1 MDWRNLRCSKS
12 DDDENDVKIGPGTF
26 SLMDFE
32 MFSVLN
38 ADEDHLHGDRSI
50 RVECICKREVA
61 LSKNLRLREKVLL
74 S

>member
-12 DDDENDVKIGPGTF
+12 DDDVKIGPGTF

-50 RVECICKREVA
+50 RVASCMQTRSGSIEEPA
-61 LSKNLRLREKVLL
+61 FA
-74 S
+74 